1 MLSLQ
6 AVLPQVIAPLRAL
19 DGSTLFRYND
29 RSVALFPYVA
39 GAPFDRE
46 NPKLRQ
52 EAATFL
58 ARLHATL
65 LNRAPNSV
73 GLQRHLLIG
82 APPLPPAPDP
92 DSLIDRQ
99 LDPMPFWQG
108 LASGLHRNSAY
119 RKRRAALASLSDA
132 SGHTDK
138 IPVLVQSCRARS
150 VRIVIFL
157 APIRSAWRR

>member
-1 MLSLQ
+1 MNSPTTSLRIPW
-6 AVLPQVIAPLRAL
+6 ALRVF

-29 RSVALFPYVA
+29 QSVALFPYVA
-39 GAPFDRE
+39 GAPFDHE

-65 LNRAPNSV
+65 LNRAPVSA

-92 DSLIDRQ
+92 DSLIDLE
-99 LDPMPFWQG
+99 LDIWHTTVLQKSASFSTG
-108 LASGLHRNSAY
+108 LIHSLYPVAIASG
-119 RKRRAALASLSDA
+119 
-132 SGHTDK
+132 
-138 IPVLVQSCRARS
+138 I
-150 VRIVIFL
+150 
-157 APIRSAWRR
+157 APSFRTGGSWSAWRT